1 VTADTST
8 TSETPA
14 TGVAENEPEGET
26 TASRQEIPKEVAAA
40 LKKANKEAEA
50 LRLKVKEFEDRD
62 KTEAERALEARREL
76 ESRVEKA
83 EREALRLRVIA
94 EIGLDSD
101 LHEFVTGD
109 TEEEI
114 RAKAEKLKARATP
127 SQDAA
132 PTARGIDQGSR
143 SAGALPLSGDPFE
156 RALKNAVGI
165 P

>member
-1 VTADTST
+1 VTADASPI
-8 TSETPA
+8 SETPV
-14 TGVAENEPEGET
+14 TGAVENEPEGDT

-50 LRLKVKEFEDRD
+50 LRLKVKEYEDRD
-62 KTEAERALEARREL
+62 KSEAERALEARREL

-109 TEEEI
+109 TEDEI
-114 RAKAEKLKARATP
+114 RAKAEKLKARATSAETP
-127 SQDAA
+127 AA
-132 PTARGIDQGSR
+132 ARGIDQGTR
-143 SAGALPLSGDPFE
+143 SAGALPLNGDPL
-156 RALKNAVGI
+156 AASLKAKLGI
-165 P
+165 R